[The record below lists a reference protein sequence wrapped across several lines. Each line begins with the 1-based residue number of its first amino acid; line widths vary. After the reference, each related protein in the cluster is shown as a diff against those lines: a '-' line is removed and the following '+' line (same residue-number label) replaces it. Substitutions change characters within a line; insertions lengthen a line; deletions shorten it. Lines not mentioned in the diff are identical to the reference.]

1 MKAFMDESF
10 LLHTPTAR
18 HLYEDYAKDMPIIDY
33 HCHISP
39 QQIAEDHRFS
49 TITEAWLGGDHY
61 KWRVM
66 RAQGIDEAYITGGA
80 SDWEKFEKWAE
91 IMPMLIGN
99 PLYHWTHLEL
109 KRYFG
114 IEKQLNAHTAREI
127 WTACNE
133 KLQEPEMTVRGLL
146 RAQKVKCLCTTD
158 DPADSLEYHK
168 RLKAEPDFEIQVL
181 PGWRPDLALGI
192 DSPDFGPYL
201 RRLEA
206 VSGVTI
212 DSFAGL
218 CQALK
223 VRMDA
228 FDRLGCRVCDHG
240 LEQIPCVM
248 ISEAEADQA
257 MHMAMEGAALSQQM
271 ADGFRTRLMLFL
283 GREYVTRGWVMQL
296 HYGALR
302 NVNRRMVADLGPN
315 TGYDSIGD
323 AGCGKALAGLLNAL
337 READALPKTVVFSLN
352 PNDNDMISSILGCF
366 WEGGTIGKMQLGAAW
381 WFNDTKPGMKQQLVS
396 YASTAVLGNF
406 IGMLTDS
413 RSFLSYT
420 RHEYFRRILADL
432 VGQWV
437 EDGEYPADEEALR
450 AIMEGICYQNAAR
463 LLGLM

>member
-39 QQIAEDHRFS
+39 QQIAEDHRFA

-66 RAQGIDEAYITGGA
+66 RAQGIDEAYITGNA
-80 SDWEKFEKWAE
+80 SDWEKFEKWAG
-91 IMPMLIGN
+91 IMPVLIGN

-114 IEKQLNAHTAREI
+114 IDKPLNAHTAREI

-133 KLQEPEMTVRGLL
+133 KLKDPDMSVRGLL

-158 DPADSLEYHK
+158 DPADSLAYHEQIQQD
-168 RLKAEPDFEIQVL
+168 ASFDIQVL
-181 PGWRPDLALGI
+181 PGWRPDQALAI
-192 DSPDFGPYL
+192 DSPHFGPYL
-201 RRLEA
+201 QKLEKA
-206 VSGVTI
+206 SGVPI
-212 DSFAGL
+212 RSFSQL

-223 VRMDA
+223 ARMDV

-240 LEQIPCVM
+240 MEQIPWAM
-248 ISEAEADQA
+248 ISEEEADQA
-257 MHMAMEGAALSQQM
+257 LRTAQAGGTIAASA

-283 GREYVTRGWVMQL
+283 GREYAARGWVMQL

-302 NVNRRMVADLGPN
+302 NVNSRMVRAVGRDA
-315 TGYDSIGD
+315 GYDSVGD
-323 AGCGKALAGLLNAL
+323 AGCGKQLAALLNAMK
-337 READALPKTVVFSLN
+337 EADGLPKTVVFSLN
-352 PNDNDMISSILGCF
+352 PNDFDMISSILGCF
-366 WEGGTIGKMQLGAAW
+366 WEGGTVGKMQLGAAW
-381 WFNDTKPGMKQQLVS
+381 WFNDTKSGMTQQLIS
-396 YASTAVLGNF
+396 YANTAVLGNF

-420 RHEYFRRILADL
+420 RHEYFRRILAD
-432 VGQWV
+432 VIGQWV
-437 EDGEYPADEEALR
+437 EDGEYPADEEALE
-450 AIMEGICYQNAAR
+450 AIMKGICYQNAAR
-463 LLGLM
+463 FLGLE

>member
-66 RAQGIDEAYITGGA
+66 RAQGIDEDYITGGA

-114 IEKQLNAHTAREI
+114 IDKQLNAHTAREI
-127 WTACNE
+127 WLACNE
-133 KLQEPEMTVRGLL
+133 KLQKPDMSVRGLL
-146 RAQKVKCLCTTD
+146 RARKVKYVCTTD
-158 DPADSLEYHK
+158 DPADSLAYHK
-168 RLKAEPDFEIQVL
+168 QLQADSDFEIKVL
-181 PGWRPDLALGI
+181 PGWRPDMALGI
-192 DSPDFGPYL
+192 DSPEFGAYL
-201 RRLEA
+201 EKLEA
-206 VSGVTI
+206 ASGVTI
-212 DSFAGL
+212 HSFAEL

-223 VRMDA
+223 ARMDE

-248 ISEAEADQA
+248 ITEAEANHAMCAAKRGEALTQA
-257 MHMAMEGAALSQQM
+257 MI
-271 ADGFRTRLMLFL
+271 DGFRTRLMLFL
-283 GREYVTRGWVMQL
+283 GREYAERGWVMQL

-302 NVNRRMVADLGPN
+302 SINRRMVSAIGPN
-315 TGYDSIGD
+315 TGYDSVGD

-381 WFNDTKPGMKQQLVS
+381 WFNDTKPGMIQQLVS

-420 RHEYFRRILADL
+420 RHEYFRRILAD
-432 VGQWV
+432 VIGQWV

-450 AIMEGICYQNAAR
+450 AIMEGICYKNAAR
-463 LLGLM
+463 FLGLE